1 MPLADLLAALERE
14 TEASAAEELRR
25 AREEAERLRQA
36 ASLEGTAR
44 LEALLA
50 EHARTLRAAGE
61 EKLVAARRR
70 AEARVLEARHAL
82 LGRVFDGA
90 LTLQDEARGWE
101 AYPAA
106 LEQDVRSLLTLAA
119 GEREVTLVCH
129 PQDRG
134 RVAAAAGDGV
144 QVEALPEVIAGV
156 RLRAAQGRMEMDRTL
171 PARLASSRAALAIRV
186 MQRVEAPG

>member
-90 LTLQDEARGWE
+90 LTLQGEARGWE

>member
-14 TEASAAEELRR
+14 TEASAAGELRR
-25 AREEAERLRQA
+25 AEEEAARLRQA
-36 ASLEGTAR
+36 ASLEGSAR

-50 EHARTLRAAGE
+50 EHARNLRAAGE

-90 LTLQDEARGWE
+90 LALQEEARGWE
-101 AYPAA
+101 AYRAA
-106 LEQDVRSLLTLAA
+106 LERDVKTLLTLAA
-119 GEREVTLVCH
+119 GEQEVTLICH
-129 PQDRG
+129 PKDRG

-144 QVEALPEVIAGV
+144 RVEAASEVIAGV
-156 RLRAAQGRMEMDRTL
+156 QLRAAQGRMEMDRTL
-171 PARLASSRAALAIRV
+171 AARLASSRAALAIRV
-186 MQRVEAPG
+186 VRRVETPG

>member
-1 MPLADLLAALERE
+1 VPLADLLAALERE

>member
-25 AREEAERLRQA
+25 AREEAERLCQA

>member
-1 MPLADLLAALERE
+1 VPLADLLAALERE

-25 AREEAERLRQA
+25 AREEAERLCQA